1 MEVNNYRDFFYLYPL
16 NMQKH
21 TDIGTMFSVKTISKF
36 FDFKDKL
43 LLDFKYNS

>member
-21 TDIGTMFSVKTISKF
+21 TEIGTMFSVKTISKF

-43 LLDFKYNS
+43 LLDVKYNS